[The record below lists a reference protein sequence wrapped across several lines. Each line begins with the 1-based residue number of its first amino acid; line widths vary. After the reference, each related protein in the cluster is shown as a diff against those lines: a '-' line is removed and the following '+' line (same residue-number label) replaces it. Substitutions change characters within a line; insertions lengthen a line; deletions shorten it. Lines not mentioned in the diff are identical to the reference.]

1 MSPVI
6 ISDNSGR
13 SRRARPQGVR
23 GLAWLALSAVVFVLD
38 QWTKAI
44 AIAKL
49 ELHQP
54 VPFVDGFW
62 NWMLARNYGVA
73 FSLFD
78 NQAGWQRY
86 GLSAFALLVATV
98 FVVWLTRVP
107 ARDRMTSV
115 ALALIVGGAIGN
127 VTDRLRFG
135 YVVDFIDWYAGS
147 YHWPAFNIADSA
159 VVCGAVLL
167 VLTGWLDSRRAR
179 R

>member
-6 ISDNSGR
+6 ISEGNNHRR
-13 SRRARPQGVR
+13 SARPQGAR
-23 GLAWLALSAVVFVLD
+23 GLAWLALSAVVFGLD
-38 QWTKAI
+38 QWTKSI
-44 AIAKL
+44 AVARL

-54 VPFVDGFW
+54 IPFVDGFW

-78 NQAGWQRY
+78 DQAGWQRY
-86 GLSAFALLVATV
+86 GLSGFALLVAMV

-107 ARDRMTSV
+107 VRERATSV

-127 VTDRLRFG
+127 VTDRIRHG
-135 YVVDFIDWYAGS
+135 YVVDFIDWYVGS
-147 YHWPAFNIADSA
+147 HHWPAFNIADSA

-167 VLTGWLDSRRAR
+167 VLGGWRDSRRAR

>member
-1 MSPVI
+1 MNPVI
-6 ISDNSGR
+6 ISDRGSSGR
-13 SRRARPQGVR
+13 GARPQGMR
-23 GLAWLALSAVVFVLD
+23 GLVWLLLSAVIFALD

-44 AIAKL
+44 AVANL

-54 VPFVDGFW
+54 LPFIGGFW

-78 NQAGWQRY
+78 DQAGWQRY
-86 GLSAFALLVATV
+86 GLSAFALLVAMV

-107 ARDRMTSV
+107 ARERATSI

-127 VTDRLRFG
+127 VTDRLRHG
-135 YVVDFIDWYAGS
+135 YVVDFIDWHVGLH
-147 YHWPAFNIADSA
+147 HWPAFNIADSA

-167 VLTGWLDSRRAR
+167 ILTGWIDSRRVR

>member
-1 MSPVI
+1 MNPVI
-6 ISDNSGR
+6 ISDRGNSDR
-13 SRRARPQGVR
+13 SARAQGMR
-23 GLAWLALSAVVFVLD
+23 GLVWLVLSAVVYALD

-54 VPFVDGFW
+54 IPFISGFW

-86 GLSAFALLVATV
+86 GLSVFALLVAVV

-107 ARDRMTSV
+107 ARERATSV

-127 VTDRLRFG
+127 VTDRLRYG
-135 YVVDFIDWYAGS
+135 YVVDFIDWFVGT

-159 VVCGAVLL
+159 VVCGAILL
-167 VLTGWLDSRRAR
+167 VLTGWVDSRRVR

>member
-1 MSPVI
+1 MNPVI
-6 ISDNSGR
+6 ISDR
-13 SRRARPQGVR
+13 VDRPQGVR
-23 GLAWLALSAVVFVLD
+23 GLIWLALSAIVFALD

-44 AIAKL
+44 ATASL
-49 ELHQP
+49 ELHRP
-54 VPFVDGFW
+54 IEFVQGFW
-62 NWMLARNYGVA
+62 NWMLAHNYGVA

-86 GLSAFALLVATV
+86 GLATFASIVALV

-107 ARDRMTSV
+107 ARERATSV

-135 YVVDFIDWYAGS
+135 YVVDFIDWYVGKH
-147 YHWPAFNIADSA
+147 HWPAFNIADSA

-179 R
+179 A